1 MVAYPVCMRRSGPG
15 ENLGSLAA
23 WTSSIAALEEFRLGS
38 GDRPAGTT
46 EGGPGEGLGLLFEI
60 SNVGSSHSS
69 PPVPMISGYVSTNR
83 TINPFRLFLVCGGGR
98 RARSCL
104 ELERPSTSEAFGYR
118 RALPMSSLVSAG
130 GPAWATWSVSDGPRR
145 KSFRFS
151 WLGASPCETLRSRSR
166 PNSFPM
172 IRPRFEPLPS
182 SWTLTF
188 GTSFSI
194 LPVDR
199 WARMLQKRASW
210 SLGGRVREG
219 GIRIRGERGNS
230 ACASVPWSTRRGL
243 TTATGTRPRRSVGE
257 AWVVVPQGLHPAST
271 RQQGQGIG
279 NRGSSWCE
287 GIEKKQRR
295 GWRWVGVVVV
305 GVPYEG
311 GCGPGRWLG
320 EVDWTLGSGRPL
332 RQ

>member
-38 GDRPAGTT
+38 GDRPGGT
-46 EGGPGEGLGLLFEI
+46 EGGPGGGLGLLFEI
-60 SNVGSSHSS
+60 SNVGSSQSS
-69 PPVPMISGYVSTNR
+69 PPMPMISGYVSTNR
-83 TINPFRLFLVCGGGR
+83 TINPFRVFLVCGGGR

-104 ELERPSTSEAFGYR
+104 ELERPSTSDAFGYR

-172 IRPRFEPLPS
+172 IRPRFEPLAS
-182 SWTLTF
+182 SGTLTF

-194 LPVDR
+194 VPVVR

-210 SLGGRVREG
+210 GLGGRVREG
-219 GIRIRGERGNS
+219 GIRIRGRKRKLGMCL
-230 ACASVPWSTRRGL
+230 CAV
-243 TTATGTRPRRSVGE
+243 VHE
-257 AWVVVPQGLHPAST
+257 A
-271 RQQGQGIG
+271 
-279 NRGSSWCE
+279 
-287 GIEKKQRR
+287 
-295 GWRWVGVVVV
+295 
-305 GVPYEG
+305 
-311 GCGPGRWLG
+311 
-320 EVDWTLGSGRPL
+320 
-332 RQ
+332 